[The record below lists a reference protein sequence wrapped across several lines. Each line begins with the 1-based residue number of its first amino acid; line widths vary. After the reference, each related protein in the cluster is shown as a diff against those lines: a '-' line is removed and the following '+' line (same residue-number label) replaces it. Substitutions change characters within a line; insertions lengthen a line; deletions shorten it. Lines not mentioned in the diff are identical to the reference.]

1 METPKELT
9 EEYKTPAEIEEGK
22 EHSKQEKEISSTA
35 FNPTEEVKY
44 SMLFFA
50 IIFETKSISDTKI
63 RPARQ
68 RFLDGIASGIPI
80 IIDCSF
86 QTVQTDKELNSLC
99 RQISLCYASN
109 KKAPVPVRLIVGSFN
124 GDIQSK
130 LIRAG
135 IKDWDIECREDDF
148 TTTTDL
154 SSFIFLSP
162 DAEETLEDVQ
172 QGYLK
177 SIIATR

>member
-22 EHSKQEKEISSTA
+22 EHSKQEKETSSTT
-35 FNPTEEVKY
+35 FNPTE
-44 SMLFFA
+44 
-50 IIFETKSISDTKI
+50 ETKSISDTKI